1 MAGAL
6 DYANANPPMRIRN
19 FSPLKKVAETIAKL
33 EEWGANGILGCLDD
47 RDLDSV
53 LAAMRSPLPIVNT
66 CLAQEHPG
74 VLQITFAWKDWV
86 EIAVK
91 HFQQLRLRSMALC
104 IPEEEA
110 QAGELLV
117 NPFLQI
123 TQPRSPSRATL
134 IFQAGRKHLRDPYA
148 PVESVPAVLSEWLH
162 SLPKPTGILCPC
174 HGGGGY
180 LMRCCQALGLR
191 VPEDIAVIG
200 ENDLESSLACEP
212 ALTTIVPAY
221 DKQGF
226 EAARLL
232 HEWVAGK
239 KPSASIVRL
248 HDVKLQV
255 RGSTGLRKPEICD
268 IAGAMKYIDENACR
282 GVTVGQVMKKT
293 QSVSKPTFHRRF
305 QKQVGKSPAE
315 AIRDRKLDEV
325 RRLLISTDL
334 PIAMVSNLSGFTSG
348 MVLSQIFRGVE
359 GTTMRD
365 YRKNHQVLP
374 RINGVTLPR
383 QPAKS

>member
-6 DYANANPPMRIRN
+6 DYANANPPMSIRS
-19 FSPLKKVAETIAKL
+19 FSPMKQVAKTIAEL
-33 EEWGANGILGCLDD
+33 EAWGASGILGCLDN

-53 LAAMRSPLPIVNT
+53 LAALKSPPPIVNN
-66 CLAQEHPG
+66 CLVKEHPG
-74 VLQITFAWKDWV
+74 VLRTSFAWTDWV

-91 HFQQLRLRSMALC
+91 HFRQLRLRSVALC
-104 IPEEEA
+104 IPQEEA
-110 QAGELLV
+110 QADELLV
-117 NPFLQI
+117 NPFLEI
-123 TQPRSPSRATL
+123 ARPRSPSRATL
-134 IFQAGRKHLRDPYA
+134 IFQAGRKQLRDPYA
-148 PVESVPAVLSEWLH
+148 PVIPVPAVLSDWLH

-180 LMRCCQALGLR
+180 LIRCCLAVGLR

-200 ENDLESSLACEP
+200 EDDLESSVASEP
-212 ALTTIVPAY
+212 TLTTIVPAY
-221 DKQGF
+221 EKQGF

-232 HEWVAGK
+232 REWIAGK

-248 HDVKLQV
+248 HDVELQV

-268 IAGAMKYIDENACR
+268 IAGAMEYINANAYR
-282 GVTVGQVMKKT
+282 GVTVAQVFKET

-305 QKQVGKSPAE
+305 QQQVGKSPAE

-334 PIAMVSNLSGFTSG
+334 PITMVSGFSGFTDA
-348 MVLSQIFRGVE
+348 MVLAKIFRGVE

-365 YRKNHQVLP
+365 YRKKHQAT
-374 RINGVTLPR
+374 RT
-383 QPAKS
+383 

>member
-6 DYANANPPMRIRN
+6 DYANANPPMHIRS
-19 FSPLKKVAETIAKL
+19 FSPVEKMSQTVAEL
-33 EEWGANGILGCLDD
+33 EEWGANGILCSLENT
-47 RDLDSV
+47 DLESV
-53 LAAMRSPLPIVNT
+53 LAATKLPYPIVNNLLT
-66 CLAQEHPG
+66 KEHPG
-74 VLQITFAWKDWV
+74 VLRIGFAWKDWV
-86 EIAVK
+86 EIAAK
-91 HFQQLRLRSMALC
+91 HFRHLRLRSVALC

-110 QAGELLV
+110 QAQELLI

-123 TQPRSPSRATL
+123 ARPRSPSRASL
-134 IFQAGRKHLRDPYA
+134 MFQAERKQLRDPYT
-148 PVESVPAVLSEWLH
+148 PVKSVPTVLAEWLH

-200 ENDLESSLACEP
+200 EDDMESSLASEP

-232 HEWVAGK
+232 QEWIAGK

-248 HDVKLQV
+248 HDVELRV

-268 IAGAMKYIDENACR
+268 IAGAIKYIDENACR
-282 GVTVGQVMKKT
+282 GVTVEQVIKKT

-315 AIRDRKLDEV
+315 VIRDRKLDEV
-325 RRLLISTDL
+325 RRLLISTEL
-334 PIAMVSNLSGFTSG
+334 PITMVSGLSGFTDAT
-348 MVLSQIFRGVE
+348 VLAKIFRGVE
-359 GTTMRD
+359 GTTMHD
-365 YRKNHQVLP
+365 YRKKNQVAP
-374 RINGVTLPR
+374 RLNGVTLPR